1 MASNPK
7 KNRLIRDLV
16 SSIEDEANPF
26 DMSAFVDLPDDEE
39 LNEYGEPLDPSPPRV
54 TCGTAS
60 CIAGHLWAVRPGLA
74 RRYAASAG
82 DFWSYDGVADDIWRH
97 ETGEAF
103 CPLDFFGLRNK
114 KNLSLI
120 TREEAIDHVRGVSE
134 TWPQLAS
141 KSVRV

>member
-7 KNRLIRDLV
+7 RNRLVRDLV
-16 SSIEDEANPF
+16 ASIENETNPF
-26 DMSAFVDLPDDEE
+26 DMSAFVELPDDE
-39 LNEYGEPLDPSPPRV
+39 LDEYGEPLDGPSPPRV

-74 RRYAASAG
+74 RRYATAAG
-82 DFWSYDGVADDIWRH
+82 DAWTYEGVAADIWRH

-103 CPLDFFGLRNK
+103 CPLDFFGQRNPVY
-114 KNLSLI
+114 LSHI
-120 TREEAIDHVRGVSE
+120 TREQAIAHVRGVSE

-141 KSVRV
+141 RWALY